1 MIANQIGYYSLILG
15 LLISVLICGVSIKDF
30 NNNNKQISQNTLSLS
45 FLQLVFV
52 IVSFLSLILSF
63 INSDFSNE
71 TVFNNSHT
79 TKPLFYK
86 ISGAWGNHEG
96 SLLLWLLVLTLFIF
110 IFLIKSREQPK
121 KYRILTLLFQ
131 QVIIIGFFLF
141 VLMTSNPFNYLFPI
155 PLEGLGLNP
164 ILQDPAL
171 AIHPPILYLGY
182 VGTSIIFSSSL
193 AAVTQNYISKE
204 WGKHIKKWI
213 LVSWIFLTIG
223 IMLGSIWAY
232 YELGW
237 GGFWFWDP
245 VENVS
250 LMPWLTLTAL
260 LHCIVVLERKATLT
274 SWVVILSIT
283 TFTLSMCGTFLV
295 RSGILNSVHTFAND
309 PARGIFILIFLF
321 VLITLSLGI
330 FFFFHKE
337 NNKSSNNLFWLS
349 RETSILINNWFMMYF
364 LSVILIGTVYPIF
377 LDVISSEKISVGPP
391 FYQKLIV
398 PFLIP
403 FLLFMS
409 LGPRL
414 KWIKSKIENKKSLI
428 ITFIISVMLTF
439 FIIKNLTTDLLFYTV
454 LISAAFFLFFTT
466 LKELFIKKF
475 NNVSQTVAHF
485 GFSLLILSI
494 LFNSILSS
502 EIITNI
508 KIGEKY
514 NYSKG
519 EIFFKKIEERKE
531 SNFNSIIAYFEIKDE
546 NGKIIELKPE
556 IRVYNQP
563 IIITSEADIRTTLLE
578 DKFLVMN
585 LVKGN
590 EYFNIRYQVKPFMV
604 WIWISVL
611 ILSFGGLISV
621 LKKDM
626 KNKFNLFIIITFLS
640 FCFVIF
646 YKGLNAPNTYAPKI
660 SGKKHI
666 PIFKAKDFNS
676 SLYLNSK
683 KIFEEDIFYIVN
695 IWASWCV
702 PCRESTPL
710 LMELSKN
717 QSVKLIGINYRDNLN
732 NAKDFINKFG
742 NPYSQVIIDNDGVH
756 SIEFGA
762 YGVPRNFYN

>member
-1 MIANQIGYYSLILG
+1 MLANQIGYYSLILG
-15 LLISVLICGVSIKDF
+15 LLLSVLLCGVSIKDF
-30 NNNNKQISQNTLSLS
+30 NKTNKQINQNILSLS

-52 IVSFLSLILSF
+52 IVSFLSLIVSF

-86 ISGAWGNHEG
+86 ISGTWGNHEG

-110 IFLIKSREQPK
+110 LFLIKSREQPK

-131 QVIIIGFFLF
+131 QIIIIGFFLF
-141 VLMTSNPFNYLFPI
+141 VLITSNPFNYLFPI
-155 PLEGLGLNP
+155 PNEGLGLNP

-193 AAVTQNYISKE
+193 AAVTQNYVTKE
-204 WGKHIKKWI
+204 WGQHIKKWV

-260 LHCIVVLERKATLT
+260 LHCIVVLERRASLT

-321 VLITLSLGI
+321 ALIVLSLGI
-330 FFFFHKE
+330 FFIFHKE
-337 NNKSSNNLFWLS
+337 NNKSSNNFFWLS

-364 LSVILIGTVYPIF
+364 LAVVLIGTVYPIF

-414 KWIKSKIENKKSLI
+414 KWIKSKIENKNSLI

-439 FIIKNLTTDLLFYTV
+439 FIIKNLTADLLFYTV

-475 NNVSQTVAHF
+475 NNISQTVSHF

-508 KIGEKY
+508 KIGERYDY
-514 NYSKG
+514 NKG

-531 SNFNSIIAYFEIKDE
+531 SNFNSIIASFEIKDK
-546 NGKIIELKPE
+546 NGKTIELKPE
-556 IRVYNQP
+556 IRIYNQP

-585 LVKGN
+585 FVKGN

-611 ILSFGGLISV
+611 LLSLGGLMS
-621 LKKDM
+621 
-626 KNKFNLFIIITFLS
+626 LF
-640 FCFVIF
+640 
-646 YKGLNAPNTYAPKI
+646 K
-660 SGKKHI
+660 
-666 PIFKAKDFNS
+666 
-676 SLYLNSK
+676 
-683 KIFEEDIFYIVN
+683 
-695 IWASWCV
+695 
-702 PCRESTPL
+702 RE
-710 LMELSKN
+710 
-717 QSVKLIGINYRDNLN
+717 I
-732 NAKDFINKFG
+732 
-742 NPYSQVIIDNDGVH
+742 
-756 SIEFGA
+756 
-762 YGVPRNFYN
+762 

>member
-1 MIANQIGYYSLILG
+1 LLANQIGYYSLILG
-15 LLISVLICGVSIKDF
+15 LMLSVLLCGVSIKDF
-30 NNNNKQISQNTLSLS
+30 NRSSKQINQNVLSLS

-63 INSDFSNE
+63 VNSDFSNE

-86 ISGAWGNHEG
+86 ISGTWGNHEG

-110 IFLIKSREQPK
+110 LFLIKSKTQPK

-131 QVIIIGFFLF
+131 QIIIIGFFLF

-155 PLEGLGLNP
+155 PNEGLGLNP

-193 AAVTQNYISKE
+193 AAVTQNYVSKE
-204 WGKHIKKWI
+204 WGQHIKKWV
-213 LVSWIFLTIG
+213 LVSWIFLSLG

-250 LMPWLTLTAL
+250 LMPWLALTAL
-260 LHCIVVLERKATLT
+260 LHCIVVLERRAALK
-274 SWVVILSIT
+274 SWVIILSIT

-321 VLITLSLGI
+321 VLIVLSLGI
-330 FFFFHKE
+330 FFIFHKE
-337 NNKSSNNLFWLS
+337 NNKNLNNFFWLS

-364 LSVILIGTVYPIF
+364 LSVVLIGTVYPIF

-391 FYQKLIV
+391 FYHKLIA

-409 LGPRL
+409 VGPKL
-414 KWIKSKIENKKSLI
+414 KWVKSKVENKYSLI
-428 ITFIISVMLTF
+428 LTFAVSVTLAF
-439 FIIKNLTTDLLFYTV
+439 FIIKNLTADILFYTV
-454 LISAAFFLFFTT
+454 LVSAAFFLFFTT
-466 LKELFIKKF
+466 LKELFIQKL
-475 NNVSQTVAHF
+475 NNTSQAIAHL

-502 EIITNI
+502 EIITNM
-508 KIGEKY
+508 KVGEKY

-531 SNFNSIIAYFEIKDE
+531 SNFNSIIAYFEVKDLK
-546 NGKIIELKPE
+546 GRMVELKPE
-556 IRVYNQP
+556 IRIYNQP
-563 IIITSEADIRTTLLE
+563 IIVTSEADIKTTLLE
-578 DKFLVMN
+578 DKFIVMN

-590 EYFNIRYQVKPFMV
+590 QYFNIRYQVKPFMV

-611 ILSFGGLISV
+611 LLSFGGA
-621 LKKDM
+621 M
-626 KNKFNLFIIITFLS
+626 GLFKTR
-640 FCFVIF
+640 
-646 YKGLNAPNTYAPKI
+646 T
-660 SGKKHI
+660 
-666 PIFKAKDFNS
+666 
-676 SLYLNSK
+676 
-683 KIFEEDIFYIVN
+683 
-695 IWASWCV
+695 
-702 PCRESTPL
+702 
-710 LMELSKN
+710 
-717 QSVKLIGINYRDNLN
+717 
-732 NAKDFINKFG
+732 
-742 NPYSQVIIDNDGVH
+742 
-756 SIEFGA
+756 
-762 YGVPRNFYN
+762 

>member
-1 MIANQIGYYSLILG
+1 MLVNQIGLYSLILG
-15 LLISVLICGVSIKDF
+15 LLLSVLLCAVSIKDF
-30 NNNNKQISQNTLSLS
+30 GSNSKQINQNILSLS
-45 FLQLVFV
+45 LLQLVLV
-52 IVSFLSLILSF
+52 IVSFLSLIISF

-86 ISGAWGNHEG
+86 ISGTWGNHEG

-110 IFLIKSREQPK
+110 LFLVKSREQPK
-121 KYRILTLLFQ
+121 KYKILTLLFQ

-155 PLEGLGLNP
+155 PNEGLGLNP

-193 AAVTQNYISKE
+193 AAVTQNYVSKQ
-204 WGKHIKKWI
+204 WGQHIKKWV

-260 LHCIVVLERKATLT
+260 LHCIVVLERRATLT
-274 SWVVILSIT
+274 SWVVVLSIT

-321 VLITLSLGI
+321 ALIVLSLGI
-330 FFFFHKE
+330 FFIFHKE
-337 NNKSSNNLFWLS
+337 NNKSSNNFFWLS

-391 FYQKLIV
+391 FYQKLII

-409 LGPRL
+409 IGPQL
-414 KWIKSKIENKKSLI
+414 KWIKSKIESKKSLI
-428 ITFIISVMLTF
+428 ITSIISTMLTF

-475 NNVSQTVAHF
+475 DNISQTISHF

-514 NYSKG
+514 DYNKG
-519 EIFFKKIEERKE
+519 EIFFKNIKERKE
-531 SNFNSIIAYFEIKDE
+531 SNFSSIIASFEIKDK
-546 NGKIIELKPE
+546 NGKTIELKPE
-556 IRVYNQP
+556 IRIYNQP
-563 IIITSEADIRTTLLE
+563 VIITSEADIKTTLLE

-590 EYFNIRYQVKPFMV
+590 EYFNIRYQVKPFML
-604 WIWISVL
+604 WIWISIL
-611 ILSFGGLISV
+611 LLSFGGLMS
-621 LKKDM
+621 
-626 KNKFNLFIIITFLS
+626 LF
-640 FCFVIF
+640 
-646 YKGLNAPNTYAPKI
+646 KRKI
-660 SGKKHI
+660 
-666 PIFKAKDFNS
+666 
-676 SLYLNSK
+676 
-683 KIFEEDIFYIVN
+683 
-695 IWASWCV
+695 
-702 PCRESTPL
+702 
-710 LMELSKN
+710 
-717 QSVKLIGINYRDNLN
+717 
-732 NAKDFINKFG
+732 
-742 NPYSQVIIDNDGVH
+742 
-756 SIEFGA
+756 
-762 YGVPRNFYN
+762 

>member
-1 MIANQIGYYSLILG
+1 MLANQIGYYSLILG
-15 LLISVLICGVSIKDF
+15 LLLSVLLCGVSIKDF
-30 NNNNKQISQNTLSLS
+30 NNTNKQINQNILSLS

-52 IVSFLSLILSF
+52 IVSFLSLIISF

-86 ISGAWGNHEG
+86 ISGTWGNHEG

-110 IFLIKSREQPK
+110 LFLIKSREQPK

-131 QVIIIGFFLF
+131 QIIIIGFFLF

-155 PLEGLGLNP
+155 PNEGLGLNP

-193 AAVTQNYISKE
+193 AAVTQNYVSKQ
-204 WGKHIKKWI
+204 WGQHIKKWV

-260 LHCIVVLERKATLT
+260 LHCIVVLETRAALT

-321 VLITLSLGI
+321 ALIVLSLGI
-330 FFFFHKE
+330 FFIFHKE
-337 NNKSSNNLFWLS
+337 NNKSSNNFFWLS

-364 LSVILIGTVYPIF
+364 LSVVLIGTVYPIF

-414 KWIKSKIENKKSLI
+414 KWIKSKIENKNSLI

-466 LKELFIKKF
+466 LKELFIKRF
-475 NNVSQTVAHF
+475 NNVSQTVSHF

-508 KIGEKY
+508 KIGERYDY
-514 NYSKG
+514 NKG
-519 EIFFKKIEERKE
+519 EIFFKKTEEKKE
-531 SNFNSIIAYFEIKDE
+531 SNFNSIIAFFEIKDK
-546 NGKIIELKPE
+546 NGKTIELNPE
-556 IRVYNQP
+556 IRIYNQP
-563 IIITSEADIRTTLLE
+563 VIITSEADIKTTLLE

-611 ILSFGGLISV
+611 LLSLGGLMS
-621 LKKDM
+621 
-626 KNKFNLFIIITFLS
+626 LF
-640 FCFVIF
+640 
-646 YKGLNAPNTYAPKI
+646 KRKI
-660 SGKKHI
+660 
-666 PIFKAKDFNS
+666 
-676 SLYLNSK
+676 
-683 KIFEEDIFYIVN
+683 
-695 IWASWCV
+695 
-702 PCRESTPL
+702 
-710 LMELSKN
+710 
-717 QSVKLIGINYRDNLN
+717 
-732 NAKDFINKFG
+732 
-742 NPYSQVIIDNDGVH
+742 
-756 SIEFGA
+756 
-762 YGVPRNFYN
+762 

>member
-1 MIANQIGYYSLILG
+1 MLTNQIGYYSLILG
-15 LLISVLICGVSIKDF
+15 LMLSVLLCGVSIKDF
-30 NNNNKQISQNTLSLS
+30 NRSSKQINQNVLSLS

-63 INSDFSNE
+63 VNSDFSNE

-86 ISGAWGNHEG
+86 ISGTWGNHEG

-110 IFLIKSREQPK
+110 LFLIKSKTQPK

-131 QVIIIGFFLF
+131 QIIIIGFFLF

-155 PLEGLGLNP
+155 PNEGLGLNP

-193 AAVTQNYISKE
+193 AAVTQNYVSKE
-204 WGKHIKKWI
+204 WGQHIKKWV
-213 LVSWIFLTIG
+213 LVSWIFLSLG

-250 LMPWLTLTAL
+250 LMPWLALTAL
-260 LHCIVVLERKATLT
+260 LHCIVVLERRVALK
-274 SWVVILSIT
+274 SWVIILSIT

-321 VLITLSLGI
+321 VLIVLSLGI
-330 FFFFHKE
+330 FFIFHKE
-337 NNKSSNNLFWLS
+337 NNKNLNNFFWLS

-364 LSVILIGTVYPIF
+364 LSVVLIGTVYPIF

-391 FYQKLIV
+391 FYHKLIA

-409 LGPRL
+409 VGPKL
-414 KWIKSKIENKKSLI
+414 KWVKSKVENKYSLI
-428 ITFIISVMLTF
+428 LTFVVSVTLAF
-439 FIIKNLTTDLLFYTV
+439 FIIKNLTADILFYTFLV
-454 LISAAFFLFFTT
+454 SAAFFLFFTT
-466 LKELFIKKF
+466 LKELFIQKL
-475 NNVSQTVAHF
+475 NNTSQAIAHL

-502 EIITNI
+502 EIITNM
-508 KIGEKY
+508 KVGEKY

-531 SNFNSIIAYFEIKDE
+531 SNFNSIIAYFEVKDLK
-546 NGKIIELKPE
+546 GRMVELKPE
-556 IRVYNQP
+556 IRIYNQP
-563 IIITSEADIRTTLLE
+563 IIVTSEADIKTTLLE
-578 DKFLVMN
+578 DKFIVMN

-611 ILSFGGLISV
+611 LLSLGGA
-621 LKKDM
+621 M
-626 KNKFNLFIIITFLS
+626 GLFKTR
-640 FCFVIF
+640 
-646 YKGLNAPNTYAPKI
+646 T
-660 SGKKHI
+660 
-666 PIFKAKDFNS
+666 
-676 SLYLNSK
+676 
-683 KIFEEDIFYIVN
+683 
-695 IWASWCV
+695 
-702 PCRESTPL
+702 
-710 LMELSKN
+710 
-717 QSVKLIGINYRDNLN
+717 
-732 NAKDFINKFG
+732 
-742 NPYSQVIIDNDGVH
+742 
-756 SIEFGA
+756 
-762 YGVPRNFYN
+762 

>member
-1 MIANQIGYYSLILG
+1 MLANQIGYYSLILG
-15 LLISVLICGVSIKDF
+15 LLLSVLLCGVSIKDF
-30 NNNNKQISQNTLSLS
+30 NNNNKQISQNILSLS

-52 IVSFLSLILSF
+52 IVSFLSLIISF

-86 ISGAWGNHEG
+86 ISGTWGNHEG

-110 IFLIKSREQPK
+110 LFLIKSREQPK

-131 QVIIIGFFLF
+131 QIIIIGFFLF

-155 PLEGLGLNP
+155 PNEGLGLNP

-193 AAVTQNYISKE
+193 AAVTQNYVSKE
-204 WGKHIKKWI
+204 WGQHIKKWV

-260 LHCIVVLERKATLT
+260 LHCIVVLERRAALT

-321 VLITLSLGI
+321 ALIVLSVGI
-330 FFFFHKE
+330 FFIFHKE
-337 NNKSSNNLFWLS
+337 NNKSSTNFFWLS

-364 LSVILIGTVYPIF
+364 LSVVLIGTVYPIF

-414 KWIKSKIENKKSLI
+414 KWIKSKIENKNSLI

-475 NNVSQTVAHF
+475 NNVSQTVSHF

-494 LFNSILSS
+494 LFNNILSS

-508 KIGEKY
+508 KIGERYDY
-514 NYSKG
+514 NKG
-519 EIFFKKIEERKE
+519 EIFFKKTEEKKE
-531 SNFNSIIAYFEIKDE
+531 SNFNSIIAFFEIKDK
-546 NGKIIELKPE
+546 NGKIIELNPE
-556 IRVYNQP
+556 IRIYNQP
-563 IIITSEADIRTTLLE
+563 VIITSEADIKTTLLE

-611 ILSFGGLISV
+611 LLSLGGLMS
-621 LKKDM
+621 
-626 KNKFNLFIIITFLS
+626 LF
-640 FCFVIF
+640 
-646 YKGLNAPNTYAPKI
+646 KRKI
-660 SGKKHI
+660 
-666 PIFKAKDFNS
+666 
-676 SLYLNSK
+676 
-683 KIFEEDIFYIVN
+683 
-695 IWASWCV
+695 
-702 PCRESTPL
+702 
-710 LMELSKN
+710 
-717 QSVKLIGINYRDNLN
+717 
-732 NAKDFINKFG
+732 
-742 NPYSQVIIDNDGVH
+742 
-756 SIEFGA
+756 
-762 YGVPRNFYN
+762 

>member
-1 MIANQIGYYSLILG
+1 MLANQIGYYSLILG
-15 LLISVLICGVSIKDF
+15 LLLSVLLCGVSIKDF
-30 NNNNKQISQNTLSLS
+30 NNTNKQINQNILSLS

-52 IVSFLSLILSF
+52 IVSFLSLIISF

-86 ISGAWGNHEG
+86 ISGTWGNHEG

-110 IFLIKSREQPK
+110 LFLIKSREQPK

-131 QVIIIGFFLF
+131 QIIIIGFFLF

-155 PLEGLGLNP
+155 PNEGLGLNP

-193 AAVTQNYISKE
+193 AAVTQNYVSKQ
-204 WGKHIKKWI
+204 WGQHIKKWV

-260 LHCIVVLERKATLT
+260 LHCIVVLERRAALT

-321 VLITLSLGI
+321 ALIVLSLGI
-330 FFFFHKE
+330 FFIFHKE
-337 NNKSSNNLFWLS
+337 NNKSSTKFFWLS

-364 LSVILIGTVYPIF
+364 LSVVLIGTVYPIF

-414 KWIKSKIENKKSLI
+414 KWIKSKIENKNSLI

-475 NNVSQTVAHF
+475 NNVSQTVSHF

-508 KIGEKY
+508 KIGERYDY
-514 NYSKG
+514 NKG
-519 EIFFKKIEERKE
+519 EIFFKKTEEKKE
-531 SNFNSIIAYFEIKDE
+531 SNFNSIIASFEIKDK
-546 NGKIIELKPE
+546 NGKTIELNPE
-556 IRVYNQP
+556 IRIYNQP
-563 IIITSEADIRTTLLE
+563 VIITSEADIKTTLLE

-585 LVKGN
+585 LVKDN
-590 EYFNIRYQVKPFMV
+590 EYFNIRYQTKPFMV

-611 ILSFGGLISV
+611 LLSLGGLMS
-621 LKKDM
+621 
-626 KNKFNLFIIITFLS
+626 LF
-640 FCFVIF
+640 
-646 YKGLNAPNTYAPKI
+646 KRKI
-660 SGKKHI
+660 
-666 PIFKAKDFNS
+666 
-676 SLYLNSK
+676 
-683 KIFEEDIFYIVN
+683 
-695 IWASWCV
+695 
-702 PCRESTPL
+702 
-710 LMELSKN
+710 
-717 QSVKLIGINYRDNLN
+717 
-732 NAKDFINKFG
+732 
-742 NPYSQVIIDNDGVH
+742 
-756 SIEFGA
+756 
-762 YGVPRNFYN
+762 